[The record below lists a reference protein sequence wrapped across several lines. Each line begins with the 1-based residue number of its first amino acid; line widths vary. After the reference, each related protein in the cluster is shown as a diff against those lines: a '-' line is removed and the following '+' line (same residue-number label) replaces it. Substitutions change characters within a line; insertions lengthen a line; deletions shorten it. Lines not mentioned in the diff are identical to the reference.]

1 MEKKST
7 VEIKNEFRRLKRLDQ
22 SSSFTLFLN
31 ITLISKIILNL
42 KVYSKCILST
52 MSDAFTCW
60 QDVQSYVT
68 DDPDYVTWFLND
80 TNAYDLMDIW
90 FDLYDLPNSNQQVS
104 LFFFLY

>member
-1 MEKKST
+1 MCGKKNKAST

-90 FDLYDLPNSNQQVS
+90 FDLYDLPNSNQLLGKS
-104 LFFFLY
+104 